1 MKKTERKTRNEK
13 RMLNGLRFKGIE
25 YLSRENLRFRPVN
38 QSLFLCHTLSNRIL
52 HEREGSLPIHN
63 AETINS
69 RASNTF
75 H

>member
-1 MKKTERKTRNEK
+1 MKKKKRGRENKT
-13 RMLNGLRFKGIE
+13 LNGLRFKGIE
-25 YLSRENLRFRPVN
+25 YHSRENLRFRPVN

-52 HEREGSLPIHN
+52 HERKGSLPIHN
-63 AETINS
+63 AEIINS